1 MKLYILK
8 DSKGKVFSR
17 FDPMLKPVFV
27 KLDKKGAVVYLT
39 PSKKEIEDTKKDLE
53 AKFSIPTEIV
63 TLEMK

>member
-1 MKLYILK
+1 MKLYVLK

-17 FDPMLKPVFV
+17 FDSMLKPVFV